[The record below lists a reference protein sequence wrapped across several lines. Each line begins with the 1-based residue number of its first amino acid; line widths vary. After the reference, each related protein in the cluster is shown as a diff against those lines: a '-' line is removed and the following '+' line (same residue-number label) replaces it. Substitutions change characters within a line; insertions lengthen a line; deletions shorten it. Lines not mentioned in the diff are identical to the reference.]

1 MLLLLVVLHVD
12 AFAEVLESRDF
23 PVDPGC
29 AEACDP
35 VADTASGT
43 ADFPNSSSPDL
54 DIQDFLETAHVSARL
69 HRAPRVSRSLPDAGC
84 CGVAE
89 CQRRTDRPALITSGQ
104 LLRAHYSLYC
114 VYRI

>member
-84 CGVAE
+84 CTVTE
-89 CQRRTDRPALITSGQ
+89 SVRRTCRPDLPAVGRT
-104 LLRAHYSLYC
+104 LRAHYSLYC